1 MSFVATVAAAI
12 ALASVAAFFGRFWWL
27 LDLVANFRAHM
38 ATVLVI
44 AALMLALGRWYRT
57 ALVVS
62 LAAALNVAAVLPL
75 FIGPTARPETT
86 DLRVM
91 SFNLLSENTNYDEV
105 IGFIA
110 AEDPDLV
117 VLQEASRPWEEALE
131 AANFDYEITRG
142 RTDDLIFGS
151 LVLTRPGS
159 EVQSFGF
166 QISDPRAI
174 EVVLPSGVAV
184 LGIHPLA
191 PFPDDQTARR
201 RFQFEFASLWSAS
214 REGPRVIVGDFN
226 ASPWSDPFRRLR
238 TDTGLRNS
246 QAGFGLE
253 LSYPAQASPLLQVSI
268 DHLLH
273 SSELAVVDR
282 RLGPPLGSDHLPLVV
297 DLSLVDPR
305 TPG

>member
-1 MSFVATVAAAI
+1 MPFVATVAAAI
-12 ALASVAAFFGRFWWL
+12 AVASVAAFFGRYWWL

-38 ATVLVI
+38 A
-44 AALMLALGRWYRT
+44 AALVAAALTLALGRWNRV
-57 ALVVS
+57 ALVVG
-62 LAAALNVAAVLPL
+62 LVGALNAAAVLPL
-75 FIGPTARPETT
+75 FIGPAARPETT
-86 DLRVM
+86 DVRVM
-91 SFNLLSENTNYDEV
+91 SFNLLSDNTNYDEV

-110 AEDPDLV
+110 DVDPDVV
-117 VLQEASRPWEEALE
+117 VLHEASRPWEQAL
-131 AANFDYEITRG
+131 AAASLDYEITRG

-151 LVLTRPGS
+151 LVLARPGS

-191 PFPDDQTARR
+191 PFPEDQTERR
-201 RFQFEFASLWSAS
+201 RFQFEFASLWASS

-238 TDTGLRNS
+238 IDTGLRNS
-246 QAGFGLE
+246 QSGYGLE

-273 SSELAVVDR
+273 SSELAVADR
-282 RLGPPLGSDHLPLVV
+282 RLGPPLGSDHLPLIV
-297 DLSLVDPR
+297 DLGLVDR
-305 TPG
+305 